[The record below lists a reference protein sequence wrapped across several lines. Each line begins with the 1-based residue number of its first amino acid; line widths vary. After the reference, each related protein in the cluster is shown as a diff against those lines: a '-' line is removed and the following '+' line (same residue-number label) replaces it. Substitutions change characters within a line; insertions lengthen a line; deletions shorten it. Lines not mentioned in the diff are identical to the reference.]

1 MFERPLALPG
11 SREEIARIQSAR
23 KKIAFQRALQA
34 PIHKTRLAGIDAEKL
49 DDPEEWAKIPILH
62 KEELRVLDPNVF
74 MTDFNIAPRTDVQE
88 FWRSGGSTGLPLF
101 YPRTFEDMRFGFESF
116 QRGIDLAGLTPDDS
130 VHLSFPLGIHPVG
143 LVFGRLCQMNGIG
156 VNWAGAGSNTPSA
169 IQIQLIDRLKP
180 TVFMGMSSYAIHL
193 ANLAEAEGIDLASS
207 SVRIV
212 MCSAEPLS
220 KAKRDKIERSW
231 GAKVYDTFGMTEGG
245 LMGAE
250 SHSHE
255 GLVVADDLFVF
266 EVLDPDT
273 YEPVAEGEIGTLVMT
288 MLYTNNAT
296 PFIRWSSGDLVS
308 MTYENGTEGPYSVFP
323 VLRHAHRTTGFFK
336 VRGVNIN
343 HADFEDMMF
352 RNLGVTDF
360 KCELIYDGGNDI
372 LRVSL
377 EVKGGADRET
387 VVAETLRETKNVFEV
402 TPEIAVLDTGT
413 LAREFEG
420 AIKAPRFQDNRG

>member
-1 MFERPLALPG
+1 MFQRPLALPG

-23 KKIAFQRALQA
+23 KKVAVERALQA
-34 PIHKTRLAGIDAEKL
+34 PFHRERLAGVDPDRL
-49 DDPEEWAKIPILH
+49 DDPEEWAKIPILE
-62 KEELRVLDPNVF
+62 KEELRVLDPKVF
-74 MTDFNIAPRTDVQE
+74 LSDFNLAPRADIQE
-88 FWRSGGSTGLPLF
+88 YWRSGGSTGIPLF
-101 YPRTFEDMRFGFESF
+101 YPRTFEDMSFGFESF
-116 QRGIDLAGLTPDDS
+116 QRGIDLAGLTPEDT

-169 IQIQLIDRLKP
+169 IQVQLIDRMQP

-193 ANLAEAEGIDLASS
+193 ANIAEAQGVDLAASN
-207 SVRIV
+207 VRIV

-250 SHSHE
+250 SHTHE
-255 GLVVADDLFVF
+255 GLVVADDMFLF
-266 EVLDPDT
+266 EVLDPET
-273 YEPVAEGEIGTLVMT
+273 FEPVPEGEVGTLVVT
-288 MLYTNNAT
+288 MLWTNNAT

-308 MTYENGTEGPYSVFP
+308 MTYENGTEGAYSVFP

-336 VRGVNIN
+336 VRGININ
-343 HADFEDMMF
+343 HSDFEDMMF
-352 RNLGVTDF
+352 RNEGVTDF
-360 KCELIYDGGNDI
+360 KCELLFDGSLDV
-372 LRVSL
+372 LKVSL
-377 EVKGGADRET
+377 EVKRGADPDT
-387 VVAETLRETKNVFEV
+387 VVAEAARETKNVFEV
-402 TPEIAVLDTGT
+402 TPEITVLETGT

>member
-1 MFERPLALPG
+1 MYERPMTLPR
-11 SREEIARIQSAR
+11 SREEIERLQSER
-23 KKIAFQRALQA
+23 KKTAFERALKAPFHQA
-34 PIHKTRLAGIDAEKL
+34 RLAGIDASNL
-49 DDPEEWAKIPILH
+49 DDPGEWAKIPILH
-62 KEELRVLDPNVF
+62 KEELRLLDPAVF
-74 MTDFNIAPRTDVQE
+74 MSDFNGADRADIQE
-88 FWRSGGSTGLPLF
+88 FWRSGGSTGVPLF
-101 YPRTFEDMRFGFESF
+101 YPRTFRDMTYGFESF
-116 QRGIDLAGLTPDDS
+116 QRGLDLVGLTPQDS

-169 IQIQLIDRLKP
+169 VQVQLIDRLQP

-193 ANLAEAEGIDLASS
+193 ANLAEAQGIDLASS
-207 SVRIV
+207 SVRVV

-250 SHSHE
+250 GHTHE
-255 GLVVADDLFVF
+255 GLVVADDLFLF
-266 EVLDPDT
+266 EVLDPET
-273 YEPVAEGEIGTLVMT
+273 YEPVADGEVGTLVVT
-288 MLYTNNAT
+288 MLCTNDAT

-308 MTYENGTEGPYSVFP
+308 MTYQNGTEGPYSVFP

-352 RNLGVTDF
+352 RNERVTDF
-360 KCELIYDGGNDI
+360 KCELVFDGNLDI
-372 LRVSL
+372 FKVSI
-377 EVKGGADRET
+377 EVKRGADPDE
-387 VVAETLRETKNVFEV
+387 VAADTLRQTKNTFEV
-402 TPEIAVLDTGT
+402 TPEITVLETGT